1 MSKCIKMLC
10 GVPASGKT
18 TYIKEKLT
26 RGEIISRDEIRFSF
40 PISKETYFSY
50 EKEVFNLFINKI
62 NEALNKNSIVIIDA
76 THISKKSRDKV
87 LSRIEKRNEIDLEVI
102 AIKTSL
108 SNCLERN
115 SKREGLA
122 KVPNKAIEDMY
133 YNFENPYVEDFIK
146 HNFNQVKITYV
157 YN

>member
-1 MSKCIKMLC
+1 MNKCIKMLC
-10 GVPASGKT
+10 GVAGSGKS
-18 TYIKEKLT
+18 TYAKEKLKC
-26 RGEIISRDEIRFSF
+26 GEIISRDEIRFSF

-62 NEALNKNSIVIIDA
+62 NEALNKNSTVIIDA

-102 AIKTSL
+102 VIKTSL

-133 YNFENPYVEDFIK
+133 YKFENPYVEDFIK
-146 HNFNQVKITYV
+146 HNFNQVTITYI